1 MCSKGASLIMHL
13 KKAPQNKKY
22 LSKHSQNK
30 ILLLFLESKLKIKLQ
45 IKSKPFKIFL
55 MIDESTDVSSKGQTV
70 VVAGY
75 IVFTYKSVQVKE
87 RFVEVLE

>member
-1 MCSKGASLIMHL
+1 MHL

-30 ILLLFLESKLKIKLQ
+30 TLLLFGKQTKIKFQ